1 MTMRISVDI
10 EKWPLRKPF
19 VIARGTRHETETVA
33 VTIHDGDL
41 IGRGEAVALPRYGES
56 SASVA
61 RQIEAMT
68 VALEDGVNAQS
79 LQRAMPAGA
88 ARNAIDAALW
98 DLEAKRTGRDVG
110 SLSGLGWPTNIQTV
124 QTISILEPEEM
135 GAEAR
140 ALAKFPVI
148 KVKMNAE
155 KIVERIAA
163 VHANAPDARLVVDG
177 NESWT
182 IDILREVAADLAR
195 SGVEMIEQPLH
206 ADADHE
212 LVNYSG
218 PLPVY
223 ADESCHTCADLPKLK
238 GKYQGINIK
247 LDKTGGLTEAIRLAE
262 AGPREGFDVML
273 GCMVSTSLGIAPAMF
288 VAKAA
293 RFVDIDA
300 PALLAKDRENAIQIS
315 DGTVSPL
322 SPELWGGAG
331 MSFSGG

>member
-1 MTMRISVDI
+1 MTRHLSIAI
-10 EKWPLRKPF
+10 EKWPLKKPF

-41 IGRGEAVALPRYGES
+41 IGRGEAVALPRYGET

-61 RQIEAMT
+61 RQIESMTDTLVDGMSPETLQQAM
-68 VALEDGVNAQS
+68 S
-79 LQRAMPAGA
+79 AGA

-110 SLSGLGWPTNIQTV
+110 VLSGLGWPSDIQTV

-140 ALAKFPVI
+140 ELARFPVI

-155 KIVERIAA
+155 KIVERIEA
-163 VHANAPDARLVVDG
+163 VHANAPGARLVVDG

-182 IDILREVAADLAR
+182 MDILQEVAPDLAR

-212 LVNYSG
+212 LTEYSG
-218 PLPVY
+218 PLPIY
-223 ADESCHTCADLPKLK
+223 ADESCHICADLPKLRN
-238 GKYQGINIK
+238 KYQGINIK
-247 LDKTGGLTEAIRLAE
+247 LDKTGGLTEAIRLAK
-262 AGPREGFDVML
+262 AGPQDGFDVML

-288 VAKAA
+288 VAKTAKYI
-293 RFVDIDA
+293 DIDA

-315 DGTVSPL
+315 DGAVSPL
-322 SPELWGGAG
+322 SPDLWGGAG
-331 MSFSGG
+331 KPDPCG

>member
-1 MTMRISVDI
+1 MTRRISIDI

-68 VALEDGVNAQS
+68 NALVDEMNS
-79 LQRAMPAGA
+79 ETLQQAISAGA

-98 DLEAKRTGRDVG
+98 DLEAKRTGQDVG
-110 SLSGLGWPTNIQTV
+110 QLSGLGWPSDIQTV
-124 QTISILEPEEM
+124 QTISIFEPEEM

-140 ALAKFPVI
+140 ELARFPVI
-148 KVKMNAE
+148 KVKANAE
-155 KIVERIAA
+155 RIVERIAA
-163 VHANAPDARLVVDG
+163 VHENAPDARLVVDG

-182 IDILREVAADLAR
+182 IDILREVAPELAR
-195 SGVEMIEQPLH
+195 LGVEMIEQPLH
-206 ADADHE
+206 ANADHD
-212 LVNYSG
+212 LTDYSG
-218 PLPVY
+218 PLPIY
-223 ADESCHTCADLPKLK
+223 ADEACHTCADLPKLK

-247 LDKTGGLTEAIRLAE
+247 LDKTGGLTEAIRLAD
-262 AGPREGFDVML
+262 AGSREGFDIML

-288 VAKAA
+288 LATTAKY
-293 RFVDIDA
+293 VDIDA
-300 PALLAKDRENAIQIS
+300 PALLAEDREHAIQIS
-315 DGTVSPL
+315 DGRVSPL
-322 SPELWGGAG
+322 SPELWGG
-331 MSFSGG
+331 GGKPVSPG